1 MHEHEIRI
9 PLLQSFHGARPT
21 VRRAV
26 VDDPEH
32 AAGVPIGRTCHD
44 LLDQTVEGGYPGS
57 GLAASKESGLMHIQ
71 GGQVGPGTG
80 ALILMFDLHHR
91 PDPWRLR
98 RMAAAPRLNAR
109 LLIGGDHE
117 VVRGQGLLLP
127 NALVEIENPT
137 GLGRKLRIARKD
149 PAAVE
154 PRANRV
160 VVQPAPDRAAADRRH
175 QPAPLGFGGQL
186 AQAPAGQRALGAGR
200 QLTREGFDGND
211 DLGGKKPGGRP
222 ERE

>member
-1 MHEHEIRI
+1 
-9 PLLQSFHGARPT
+9 
-21 VRRAV
+21 
-26 VDDPEH
+26 
-32 AAGVPIGRTCHD
+32 
-44 LLDQTVEGGYPGS
+44 
-57 GLAASKESGLMHIQ
+57 MHIQ

-137 GLGRKLRIARKD
+137 GLGRKLRIARKIQLRW
-149 PAAVE
+149 E

-160 VVQPAPDRAAADRRH
+160 VVQQRQIVLPLIDATNPLRWVSAANSRR
-175 QPAPLGFGGQL
+175 L
-186 AQAPAGQRALGAGR
+186 QRASGR
-200 QLTREGFDGND
+200 WARVGSSHARALTVTTTS
-211 DLGGKKPGGRP
+211 GGKSPGTSRA
-222 ERE
+222 